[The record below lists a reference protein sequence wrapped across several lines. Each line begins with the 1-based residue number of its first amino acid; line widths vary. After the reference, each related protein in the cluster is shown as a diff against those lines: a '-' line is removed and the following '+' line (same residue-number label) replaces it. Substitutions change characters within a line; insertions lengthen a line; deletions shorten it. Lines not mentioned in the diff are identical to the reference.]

1 MKTIS
6 RISISTIASLHGG
19 LFRFLLSVNSNFS
32 KKGRRMLFVRGNGC
46 TWGPLQHVL
55 MGGLH
60 FQTGRREG
68 RRGGWTYVHGFSS
81 SHSLNM
87 WVSPRE
93 AQHNG
98 GNEKPL
104 IIPIC
109 SQRYVRPRTGF
120 SSRAWPGA
128 AAAAAAS
135 AGARQLAGQQQPG
148 DAQWRR

>member
-19 LFRFLLSVNSNFS
+19 LFRFLLNINSNFS
-32 KKGRRMLFVRGNGC
+32 KKGGRMPFVRGKGS

-60 FQTGRREG
+60 FQT
-68 RRGGWTYVHGFSS
+68 RRGGGGGWWTYVHGFSS

-87 WVSPRE
+87 WASPWE

-109 SQRYVRPRTGF
+109 SQRYV
-120 SSRAWPGA
+120 
-128 AAAAAAS
+128 
-135 AGARQLAGQQQPG
+135 QPG
-148 DAQWRR
+148 PVFHGPGPAPPPQPPRRERGS